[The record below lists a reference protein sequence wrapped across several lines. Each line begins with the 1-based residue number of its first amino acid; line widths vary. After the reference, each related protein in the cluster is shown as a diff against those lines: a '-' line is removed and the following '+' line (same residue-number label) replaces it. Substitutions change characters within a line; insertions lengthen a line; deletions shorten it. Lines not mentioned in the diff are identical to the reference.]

1 MRIVLPMALLA
12 LAACN
17 TDAMPE
23 PDEGAMLFAEN
34 CTACHGADARGGVKV
49 GNRTAPDL
57 TRISA
62 RNGGSFPRARVMSQI
77 DGYGKGKLPV
87 EQMPEFGALLS
98 GEPVPVE
105 VNGVMT
111 PTPRSLAALLFYLES
126 IQGR

>member
-34 CTACHGADARGGVKV
+34 CTACHGDNARGGVKV

-62 RNGGSFPRARVMSQI
+62 RNGGNFPRARVMSQI

-105 VNGVMT
+105 VSGVMT